1 MIFAIDTN
9 LFILDKNFDSLLKK
23 NLELEK
29 KGAWLEANKLSLNAK
44 KPRFPLHHKI
54 TCPWFIEY

>member
-29 KGAWLEANKLSLNAK
+29 KGA
-44 KPRFPLHHKI
+44 
-54 TCPWFIEY
+54 